1 MCDILYNVLGVLLW
15 AAWVLF
21 LAASMRDCPG
31 REQLRRKP
39 KVITGLAYW
48 LWVRRR

>member
-1 MCDILYNVLGVLLW
+1 VSDILYNVLGVLLW

-21 LAASMRDCPG
+21 LAASMRACPR

-39 KVITGLAYW
+39 PEIDGLAYW
-48 LWVRRR
+48 LWERRR